1 MVLVEFNSLKIKV
14 AEIVVV
20 SVNRHFNRWAA
31 RRQI

>member
-1 MVLVEFNSLKIKV
+1 MVLVELSLSKIKV